1 VKEPENPFCGYSGTE
16 RTNNEHFKRAVKG
29 NHMKIGILGS
39 GMVGSTIGTKLVK
52 LGHDVKMG
60 SRTKDN
66 SKGAD
71 WVKTSGPKAT
81 QGTFADAAA
90 FGEILFNCTHGM
102 ASLEVMKQS
111 GTQNLKGK
119 ILVDVAN
126 ALDFSKG
133 MPPSLSVCNTDSLGE
148 QIQRAFPDVKVV
160 KALNT
165 VNCNL
170 MVNPSLVKGD
180 HDLFICGND
189 APAKAQVVDILK
201 NWFGWKSVI
210 DLGDITAAR
219 ATEMLLPIWV
229 RLMGLYQSPNF
240 NFRIVK

>member
-1 VKEPENPFCGYSGTE
+1 
-16 RTNNEHFKRAVKG
+16 
-29 NHMKIGILGS
+29 MKVGILGT

-66 SKGAD
+66 AKGSE
-71 WVKTSGPKAT
+71 WVKTNGPKAT

-102 ASLEVMKQS
+102 ASLEVMKLA

-165 VNCNL
+165 VNCSL

-180 HDLFICGND
+180 HDLFVCGND
-189 APAKAQVVDILK
+189 APAKAKVVDILK

>member
-1 VKEPENPFCGYSGTE
+1 
-16 RTNNEHFKRAVKG
+16 
-29 NHMKIGILGS
+29 MKIGILGS
-39 GMVGSTIGTKLVK
+39 GMVGSTVGTKLVE

-60 SRTKDN
+60 SRTADN
-66 SKGAD
+66 MKGSE
-71 WVKTSGPKAT
+71 WVKANGAHAS
-81 QGTFADAAA
+81 QGTFTDAAA

-102 ASLEVMKQS
+102 ASLEVMKQA
-111 GTQNLKGK
+111 GAQNLKGK
-119 ILVDVAN
+119 ILVDIAN

-133 MPPSLSVCNTDSLGE
+133 MPPSLAVCNTDSLGE

-170 MVNPSLVKGD
+170 MVNPSLVKGE

-189 APAKAQVVDILK
+189 APAKAKVVDILK

-240 NFRIVK
+240 NFKIVK

>member
-1 VKEPENPFCGYSGTE
+1 
-16 RTNNEHFKRAVKG
+16 
-29 NHMKIGILGS
+29 MKIGILGT
-39 GMVGSTIGTKLVK
+39 GMVGNAIGTKLVK
-52 LGHDVKMG
+52 IGHDVMMG
-60 SRTKDN
+60 SRTADN
-66 SKGAD
+66 MKGSE
-71 WVKTSGPKAT
+71 WVKENGVRAS

-90 FGEILFNCTHGM
+90 SGELLFNCTHGM

-111 GTQNLKGK
+111 GAQNLNGK
-119 ILVDVAN
+119 ILIDTAN

-133 MPPSLSVCNTDSLGE
+133 MPPSLAVCNTDSLGE
-148 QIQRAFPDVKVV
+148 QIQRAYPEVKVV

-189 APAKAQVVDILK
+189 AAAKAKVVDILK

-240 NFRIVK
+240 NFKIVK

>member
-1 VKEPENPFCGYSGTE
+1 
-16 RTNNEHFKRAVKG
+16 
-29 NHMKIGILGS
+29 MKIGILGT
-39 GMVGSTIGTKLVK
+39 GMVGNAVGTKLVK

-60 SRTKDN
+60 SRTADN
-66 SKGAD
+66 VKGTE
-71 WVKTSGPKAT
+71 WVKSNGSKAS
-81 QGTFADAAA
+81 QGTFSDAAA
-90 FGEILFNCTHGM
+90 FGEILFNCTSGM
-102 ASLEVMKQS
+102 ASLEALKQA

-119 ILVDVAN
+119 ILVDIAN
-126 ALDFSKG
+126 SLDFSKG
-133 MPPSLSVCNTDSLGE
+133 MPPSLAVCNTDSLGE

-189 APAKAQVVDILK
+189 AQAKAKVVDILK
-201 NWFGWKSVI
+201 NSFGWKSVI
-210 DLGDITAAR
+210 DLGDITSAR

-229 RLMGLYQSPNF
+229 RLMGLYQTPNF
-240 NFRIVK
+240 NFKVVR